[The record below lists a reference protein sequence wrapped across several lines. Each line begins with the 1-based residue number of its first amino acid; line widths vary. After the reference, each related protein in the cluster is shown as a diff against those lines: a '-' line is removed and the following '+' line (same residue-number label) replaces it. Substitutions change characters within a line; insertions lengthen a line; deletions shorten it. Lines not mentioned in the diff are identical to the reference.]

1 MLSLA
6 ALLIIVKKENTH
18 THTHTHTRKELQC
31 PKVEV
36 SYTNYGKGTQEY
48 DVVSKKCFFKS
59 SVVTIPYMQHTIS

>member
-6 ALLIIVKKENTH
+6 ALLIIVKKEKKKK
-18 THTHTHTRKELQC
+18 RKELKC

-48 DVVSKKCFFKS
+48 DVVSKKFFFES
-59 SVVTIPYMQHTIS
+59 SIVTISYMQHTIS

>member
-6 ALLIIVKKENTH
+6 ALLIIVKKEKKKN
-18 THTHTHTRKELQC
+18 TRKELKC

-48 DVVSKKCFFKS
+48 DVVSKKFFFES
-59 SVVTIPYMQHTIS
+59 SIVIISYMQHTIS

>member
-6 ALLIIVKKENTH
+6 ALLIIVKKEKKKY
-18 THTHTHTRKELQC
+18 TRKELKC

-48 DVVSKKCFFKS
+48 DMVSKKFFFES
-59 SVVTIPYMQHTIS
+59 SIVIISYMQHTIS